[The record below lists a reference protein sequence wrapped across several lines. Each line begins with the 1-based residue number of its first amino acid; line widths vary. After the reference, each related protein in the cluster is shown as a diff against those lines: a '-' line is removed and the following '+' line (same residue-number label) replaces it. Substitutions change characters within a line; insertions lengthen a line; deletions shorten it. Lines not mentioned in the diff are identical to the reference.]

1 MGRDNNPY
9 STRILRVP
17 AYMQPYQYKTGKKSV
32 SPDKSAQVLGMRDGE
47 VLTGFIRG
55 QPASNL
61 EERFALALDQIS
73 TLSYEFQPSYIGAR
87 NTSGEVKLDFMVYQ
101 GGQMFPI
108 QIDGDYVH
116 KTAAQREEDKVKDEQ
131 LDQYLSPYLAMPTMR
146 LKEDDISSVAEAKA
160 LIERLF

>member
-1 MGRDNNPY
+1 
-9 STRILRVP
+9 
-17 AYMQPYQYKTGKKSV
+17 MQPYQYKTGKKSV
-32 SPDKSAQVLGMRDGE
+32 SPDKPAQVLGMRDGE

-73 TLSYEFQPSYIGAR
+73 TLSYEFQPSYLGAR

-108 QIDGDYVH
+108 QIDGDFVH
-116 KTAAQREEDKVKDEQ
+116 KTAAQREEDKIKDEQ
-131 LDQYLSPYLAMPTMR
+131 LDEYLSPYLAMPTMR
-146 LKEDDISSVAEAKA
+146 IKEDDIGSVEEAKA

>member
-1 MGRDNNPY
+1 
-9 STRILRVP
+9 
-17 AYMQPYQYKTGKKSV
+17 MQPYQYKTGKKTV
-32 SPDKSAQVLGMRDGE
+32 SPDKPVQVLGMRDGE
-47 VLTGFIRG
+47 VLTGFVRG
-55 QPASNL
+55 LPASNL
-61 EERFALALDQIS
+61 EERFAIALDQSKDIV
-73 TLSYEFQPSYIGAR
+73 SYEFQPSYIGAR